1 MSYHVLSVLLS
12 SSPERFPDTHAA
24 LVAESLGLANKSKS
38 NLVMQLSAQRK
49 ILVTEH
55 TTTQTAKSI
64 FVDLDTLPNGTLLS
78 LAFVHGLEV
87 PENANSKVLRD
98 SIATHIAMGFCTR
111 ELPSSLACSAIS
123 LQSDSHVT
131 SGSDDPSTRLQMHIM
146 RQIAPILAAQL
157 LKRLLDMHD
166 VTYADTDNLRKLR
179 HHLQSFLDRLD
190 YGKCSEDEPSIMGSA
205 RRARRTEI
213 RASTRPRR

>member
-38 NLVMQLSAQRK
+38 NLVMQLSARRK

-55 TTTQTAKSI
+55 PTTQTANSI
-64 FVDLDTLPNGTLLS
+64 FVDLDTLPKGTLLS
-78 LAFVHGLEV
+78 LAFAHGLEV

-98 SIATHIAMGFCTR
+98 SIATHIAMGFCTSR
-111 ELPSSLACSAIS
+111 ESPSSLTCSAIS

-131 SGSDDPSTRLQMHIM
+131 SGSDDPSTRLQM
-146 RQIAPILAAQL
+146 
-157 LKRLLDMHD
+157 
-166 VTYADTDNLRKLR
+166 
-179 HHLQSFLDRLD
+179 
-190 YGKCSEDEPSIMGSA
+190 
-205 RRARRTEI
+205 
-213 RASTRPRR
+213 